1 MELNIVQR
9 LMLLPL
15 VPEDGIGL
23 VDLRVAEDLHRQ
35 LGFTEEELERF
46 EFVQTT
52 DRLNWNP
59 EGNEPVEIRVG
70 PRAHVIMQDVLRK
83 MAEDK
88 TLKRDHVQLYD
99 LFGCGEDD

>member
-1 MELNIVQR
+1 MELNVMQR

-15 VPEDGIGL
+15 VPEDGISL

-35 LGFTEEELERF
+35 LGFTEEEQAQF
-46 EFVQTT
+46 EFIQTA
-52 DRLNWNP
+52 DRLDWNP
-59 EGNEPVEIRVG
+59 VGNEPVEIRVG

-88 TLKRDHVQLYD
+88 TLKRDQVQLYD
-99 LFGCGEDD
+99 LFGCDEDE